1 MQSVTYRE
9 LLGRNHNFR
18 WLWMGQV
25 ISELGT
31 WFSFIA
37 ELGLVRLVSGSPWA
51 TTGLLVARLLP
62 FLLVAPIA
70 GVFVD
75 RYSRKHIL
83 IATDLLR
90 ALVALLYVAAGA
102 LRSVELVI
110 IGSALMSSLTM
121 FFEGA
126 KNASIANLTTPRELL
141 TANVLMFSL
150 RFLQFTLGSALGGVT
165 AAQFGYNVVFIVN
178 SLSFMAS
185 ALCIAVIPA
194 SAMRRVAVQPGAEVV
209 AAASAEALVSEPFAG
224 SVQPLAAERK
234 SFMTD
239 LREGLRFIRATPFVR
254 AVILVNIGWGMGGG
268 MNNIIFDQIG
278 SQVFNR
284 GAGDRGDWN
293 VAMLFT
299 AAGAGVFLGLLLSR
313 RVGAWVDDERR
324 AGRFIGWAL
333 LLHGVLF
340 AIGAC
345 MPSLLLMSAWIV
357 ASRTVLGA
365 EFGVQETMMMRVM
378 PDDYRGRVFTTDR
391 SLELAMMAI
400 STIAAGWLLTH
411 VSPRVMMITSGL
423 LSASPGFFW
432 LMAMWAARFSV
443 PTRAVRESYGD

>member
-1 MQSVTYRE
+1 LEIVMQSVTYRE
-9 LLGRNHNFR
+9 LLGRNHHFR

-37 ELGLVRLVSGSPWA
+37 ELGLVRLVSGSVWA
-51 TTGLLVARLLP
+51 TTLLLVARLLP

-70 GVFVD
+70 GVLVD

-83 IATDLLR
+83 VATDLLR
-90 ALVALLYVAAGA
+90 ALVALLYVAAGT

-150 RFLQFTLGSALGGVT
+150 RFLQFTVGSALGGVT
-165 AAQFGYNVVFIVN
+165 AAQFGYDVVFIVN

-185 ALCIAVIPA
+185 ALCIAAIPA
-194 SAMRRVAVQPGAEVV
+194 SAMRRAAGQTGAEAV
-209 AAASAEALVSEPFAG
+209 VSEP
-224 SVQPLAAERK
+224 PLAAERK
-234 SFMTD
+234 SFLTD
-239 LREGLRFIRATPFVR
+239 VREGLRYIGATPFVR

-268 MNNIIFDQIG
+268 MNNIIFDQLG
-278 SQVFNR
+278 SHVFNR

-313 RVGAWVDDERR
+313 RVGAWVDDQRR

-340 AIGAC
+340 AVGAC
-345 MPSLLLMSAWIV
+345 MPSLLLMSAWVV
-357 ASRTVLGA
+357 ASRMVLGA
-365 EFGVQETMMMRVM
+365 EFGVQETMMMRVL

-400 STIAAGWLLTH
+400 STIAAGWLVMHL
-411 VSPRVMMITSGL
+411 SPRVMMITSGL
-423 LSASPGFFW
+423 LSASPGIFW